1 MLSAVRFAAACCLA
15 WGFGSS
21 LLAADRPS
29 PEQLEFFEKQVRPLL
44 IEHCSAC
51 HGPKKSEA
59 GLRLDTKRGFTKGS
73 DTGPIVVAGN
83 VDGSLLMKVLS
94 YRDGETQM
102 PPKGKLSD
110 EKLGIIRKWLELGS
124 PWPDETTGAGGGSS
138 AKDHWAFQ
146 PVKRPA
152 IPETR
157 NSERGTRSDEASA
170 ASSSARSALPAPRY
184 PLASPVDSFIV
195 AALDAKGLSL
205 SLPADRYTFIRRV
218 TLDLWGIPP
227 TFEQVREFE
236 ADRSPDAHERLLD
249 RLLASPLYGQRWAR
263 HWLDVARYADT
274 KGYVFTQEPRYP
286 YSYTYR
292 DYVVDAFNADKPFDQ
307 FVLEQ
312 LAADQLGL
320 AGNAE
325 ALAAMGFLTV
335 GRRFLN
341 NNHDIIDD
349 RIDVVSRGLMGLTV
363 TCARCHDHKFDPVP
377 TADYY
382 SLYGVFASSVE
393 PDDLPIIG
401 EPKEASAYAAFQTEL
416 AKHEKTILEMEQQ
429 AHVKLMDELRDRA
442 GDCLVVAARENN
454 NWLKLPALFEL
465 KAEPRKSQ
473 VERWKRYVERTA
485 SASHPVFAPW
495 HQLAKV
501 GRDEFPPAVAKLVE
515 RWKSA
520 EGEAEAAK
528 LNPLVRKAIVEN
540 PPQNIADLARI
551 YGVLFQQTAAQWR
564 DQLKQQADAKN
575 LADPHAEQLRQI
587 LYGEGSPAVVTLDE
601 ARGLLSRDVRD
612 KITKVRREAE
622 KLKISSPGAPPRAM
636 IMRDGGIQNPRVF
649 IRGNP
654 GRSGNEV
661 PRQFLE
667 VVAGPERKPFAKGS
681 GRLELA
687 QAIIDPQ
694 NPLTPRVLVNR
705 VWQHHFDTGLVP
717 TSSDFGT
724 RGLPPSHPEL
734 LDWLASEVVGS
745 AELGARSAEPDN
757 SSSSSSAPHSALRA
771 PRWSMKR
778 LHRAI
783 LTSAVYR
790 QSSADNPAARAVD
803 SENRLL
809 WQMPRQRL
817 DFEAMRDS
825 LLAVSGK
832 LDTSLGGRPF
842 ENQMD
847 VKSNRRTIYGL
858 VNRNDLPGVFR
869 AFDFADTEATAAERP
884 QTTVPQQA
892 LFALNAPFVQEQ
904 ARRLATEIATA
915 GADDQRLALLYR
927 RVLAREPSSEER
939 ELALRFLREA
949 LTTHTEKL
957 TPWDRL
963 AQVLLLTNEFLFVD

>member
-1 MLSAVRFAAACCLA
+1 MFSATRFAAVCCLA
-15 WGFGSS
+15 WGFGSP
-21 LLAADRPS
+21 LLAADAPS

-44 IEHCSAC
+44 IEHCSEC
-51 HGPKKSEA
+51 HGAKKSEA
-59 GLRLDTKRGFTKGS
+59 GLRLDTKRGFVKGS

-83 VDGSLLMKVLS
+83 VDASLLMKVLN

-102 PPKGKLSD
+102 PPKGKLPE
-110 EKLGIIRKWLELGS
+110 EKIAVFRKWLELGS
-124 PWPDETTGAGGGSS
+124 PWPDEAVGAGDGSS
-138 AKDHWAFQ
+138 AKNHWAFQ

-157 NSERGTRSDEASA
+157 NSEHEARGHEASV
-170 ASSSARSALPAPRY
+170 ASSSARSALPAPRSA
-184 PLASPVDSFIV
+184 LASPIDSFIV
-195 AALDAKGLSL
+195 AALQSKGLDL
-205 SLPADRYTFIRRV
+205 SPPADRYTFIRRA

-227 TFEQVREFE
+227 TFEQVREFQE
-236 ADRSPDAHERLLD
+236 DSSPDAHERLID

-274 KGYVFTQEPRYP
+274 KGYVFTAEPRYP

-292 DYVVDAFNADKPFDQ
+292 DYVIDAFNSDKPFDQ

-320 AGNAE
+320 E
-325 ALAAMGFLTV
+325 ANSESLAAMGFLTV

-349 RIDVVSRGLMGLTV
+349 RIDVVSRGFLGLTV

-382 SLYGVFASSVE
+382 SLYGVFASSME
-393 PDDLPIIG
+393 PEDLPIIG
-401 EPKEASAYAAFQTEL
+401 TPKEAAAYEAFQKEL
-416 AKHEKTILEMEQQ
+416 TKREQAVSDFEQQ
-429 AHVKLMDELRDRA
+429 SLTKLHDELRERA
-442 GDCLVVAARENN
+442 GDCLQQVARQSN
-454 NWLKLPALFEL
+454 NWLNLPPAISE
-465 KAEPRKSQ
+465 KIQ
-473 VERWKRYVERTA
+473 
-485 SASHPVFAPW
+485 PVFAGKNEPRQPLVKRWEEYLKRTAASPHPVLGPW
-495 HQLAKV
+495 HALAKV
-501 GRDEFPPAVAKLVE
+501 SAADFPKEIEKLIESWSNPDAAATKTVNARVRQLISEKKPATLIDLAKLYGSLFDTV
-515 RWKSA
+515 R
-520 EGEAEAAK
+520 GEWDSFK
-528 LNPLVRKAIVEN
+528 KTTP
-540 PPQNIADLARI
+540 
-551 YGVLFQQTAAQWR
+551 
-564 DQLKQQADAKN
+564 DAKA
-575 LADPHAEQLRQI
+575 LPDEPSEQVRLI
-587 LYGEGSPAVVTLDE
+587 LYGDGSPTIVSLDE
-601 ARGLLSRDVRD
+601 SRRLIERDVRD
-612 KITKVRREAE
+612 KVT
-622 KLKISSPGAPPRAM
+622 KLKREVENLKVTSPGAPPRAM
-636 IMRDGGIQNPRVF
+636 VMRDGGIQNPKIL

-654 GRSGNEV
+654 GRPGNQV

-667 VVAGPERKPFAKGS
+667 VVAGPERKPFSKGS

-687 QAIIDPQ
+687 QAIIDAK

-705 VWQHHFDTGLVP
+705 IWQNHFGTGLVP
-717 TSSDFGT
+717 TPSDFGT

-734 LDWLASEVVGS
+734 LDWLASEVVGGS
-745 AELGARSAEPDN
+745 QQWIL
-757 SSSSSSAPHSALRA
+757 
-771 PRWSMKR
+771 KR

-790 QSSADNPAARAVD
+790 QSSADNPTARAVD

-809 WQMPRQRL
+809 WKMPRQRL

-825 LLAVSGK
+825 LLAVSGQ

-869 AFDFADTEATAAERP
+869 AFDFADTEASAADRP

-904 ARRLATEIATA
+904 ARRLAAETATA
-915 GADDQRLALLYR
+915 GADDQRLVLLYH
-927 RVLAREPSSEER
+927 RVLSREPTSEER